1 MTDATLRRTLGHLG
15 RLVGFDT
22 RNPPRAIAG
31 DAGLFAYLRDMLQG
45 AGLACD
51 TVDLGDGCVYL
62 LAVRGAPQ
70 VLFNVHVDTVPAD
83 PGWTADPHVLRVE
96 DDRAIGLGACDIK
109 GAAACLLSVLET
121 TTGPAAVL
129 FSSDEEAGSSRCI
142 REFLAR
148 SDLSSQTVEMSSGTA
163 SPAARADLSAGT
175 SAADLSS
182 RTSPAGLTAP
192 AGLAGDLSSGTAAS
206 SARSGLFTGASAGGL
221 SSRTSHSGPGDL
233 SSGPGSRPSRPTF
246 GSVVVA
252 EPTRCCAVLEHRG
265 IGTATAVFSGTG
277 GHASAARALRDSAV
291 HEAVRWA
298 ALALAHA
305 SASEA
310 GPGPLPGLRLNLG
323 AVEGGLKANMIA
335 SAATVRFGVRPP
347 PDLPPEFALAEL
359 FALAPDPTRVRF
371 TPGFLAPPLP
381 AGGPARLADARAA
394 AAALAARLGLPPG
407 DPVDFWTEAALF
419 SAAGRDVLVYGPG
432 SIEQAHTAGEYVPL
446 ADLVEAATRY
456 RAILS

>member
-1 MTDATLRRTLGHLG
+1 MTEATLRRTLEHLG
-15 RLVGFDT
+15 RLVAFDT

-96 DDRAIGLGACDIK
+96 GDRAIGLGACDIK
-109 GAAACLLSVLET
+109 GAAACLLSALET

-129 FSSDEEAGSSRCI
+129 FSSDEEAGSSRCV

-148 SDLSSQTVEMSSGTA
+148 SDLSPRT
-163 SPAARADLSAGT
+163 ADLSPGPAG
-175 SAADLSS
+175 AAPADLSP
-182 RTSPAGLTAP
+182 RTS
-192 AGLAGDLSSGTAAS
+192 
-206 SARSGLFTGASAGGL
+206 
-221 SSRTSHSGPGDL
+221 DL
-233 SSGPGSRPSRPTF
+233 SSGPAGAAAFADLSTRTADLSPRSSAPRHPTF
-246 GSVVVA
+246 RSVVVG
-252 EPTRCCAVLEHRG
+252 EPTRCRAVLEHRG
-265 IGTATAVFSGTG
+265 IGTATAAFSGTG

-298 ALALAHA
+298 SLALARA
-305 SASEA
+305 EASEA
-310 GPGPLPGLRLNLG
+310 AGAVGPLRGLRLNLG

-335 SAATVRFGVRPP
+335 SAAAVRFGVRPP
-347 PDLPPEFALAEL
+347 PELPPAAALAEL
-359 FALAPDPTRVRF
+359 FALAPDPERVRF

-381 AGGPARLADARAA
+381 AGGPARLAEARAA
-394 AAALAARLGLPPG
+394 ASALAARLGLPPG

-419 SAAGRDVLVYGPG
+419 SAAGCDVLVYGPG

-446 ADLVEAATRY
+446 ADLVEAASRY

>member
-1 MTDATLRRTLGHLG
+1 MTEVTLRRTLEHLG
-15 RLVGFDT
+15 RLVAFDT

-45 AGLACD
+45 SGLTCD

-83 PGWTADPHVLRVE
+83 PGWTADPHVLRVA
-96 DDRAIGLGACDIK
+96 DGRASGLGACDIK

-148 SDLSSQTVEMSSGTA
+148 SDLS
-163 SPAARADLSAGT
+163 PRT
-175 SAADLSS
+175 SDLSS
-182 RTSPAGLTAP
+182 ETSGAAFSDLSTRTS
-192 AGLAGDLSSGTAAS
+192 DLSP
-206 SARSGLFTGASAGGL
+206 
-221 SSRTSHSGPGDL
+221 RTSAPRH
-233 SSGPGSRPSRPTF
+233 PTF
-246 GSVVVA
+246 RSVVVG
-252 EPTRCCAVLEHRG
+252 EPTRCRAVLEHRG
-265 IGTATAVFSGTG
+265 IGTATAAFSGTG

-298 ALALAHA
+298 SLALAR
-305 SASEA
+305 ASESEAAGSA
-310 GPGPLPGLRLNLG
+310 GPLRGLRLNLG

-347 PDLPPEFALAEL
+347 PELPPAAALAEL
-359 FALAPDPTRVRF
+359 FALAPDPERVRF

-381 AGGPARLADARAA
+381 AGGPTRLADARAA
-394 AAALAARLGLPPG
+394 AAALAQRLGLPPG

-419 SAAGRDVLVYGPG
+419 SAAGCDVLVYGPG